1 MRIFLRVTALF
12 WKNWRRALL
21 TYFCLFAGAALAI
34 AIPRL
39 TGRAIDQALSSHNM
53 AAVTLTAFMIGG
65 AGLFQS
71 ILSYFQSYLSE
82 SLSQRVAYDLRNSL
96 YNRLQSLSYAFHDR
110 SQTGQ
115 LMSRTTADVEGIRMF
130 VGFALLRGV
139 YFIVLLV
146 VISIILFLINWQL
159 ALISLSVLPFIAY
172 RTLVINQ
179 KLRVLWM
186 KIQQGIGQL
195 GTIIQENLVGARVV
209 RAFARQDLEN
219 QKFGKQAKAL
229 YDMEIEAN
237 NLLALN
243 SPVMTFALLLAT
255 AAILWFGGRQVV
267 SGTLTE
273 GELTQFL
280 LYAVML
286 AGPIRMLGWLTTLF
300 SRALSSGQ
308 RVYEI
313 IDEVSPVKEKTDAV
327 DPGEIKGNVRFE
339 GVSFRYRSHGDVLQ
353 DITFTA
359 KPGQIIALVGT
370 TGSGKSTIANLIPR
384 FYDVTAGRITI
395 DGIDIRDYSLAALRK
410 DVGIVH
416 QDTFLFS
423 ASIRENLSYG
433 RPEAIFDEIVQVAR
447 TVRLHDYIMS
457 LPDGYETQVGERGI
471 TLSGGQKQRL
481 AIARTILLNPQIII
495 MDDTT
500 SSVDTETE
508 FFIQQSLNELLTGRT
523 TFIIAQRLRSVQMA
537 DLILVLQDG
546 KIVERGT
553 HQELLDRKG
562 FYYQLY
568 NLQFQYQEG
577 WHEPAEAASEESG
590 EDKATDVEDTSGT
603 GEVHTGLPKLTS
615 SLKKSDDIVFG
626 RIYDSRVISRMVRY
640 FAPFKVALPLTIAA
654 TLLYTFTIVANPW
667 LIGKT
672 ISNYI
677 VTANL
682 AGLNIFVLLFIGNS
696 VLHLAAYYTQIRA
709 EAAVGQ
715 GIMLTLRQQIFG
727 HIQRLSVS
735 FFDKNAVGRIM
746 SRVQNDVGEMG
757 DFLDSGAFW
766 VTGEVV
772 SLVAIAVAMFTM
784 QFRLALITLSVIP
797 ILFLFIF
804 IWQKRARLA
813 FVKVR
818 QAISAVN
825 SALQENISG
834 VRVIQ
839 SLSREAV
846 NSQRFEKLNR
856 ANLKANLDSAKIS
869 AAMMPLVELLV
880 AVAISLI
887 ILSGGADVLNG
898 TLVVGTLVA
907 FVLYIQQFFDPIRTL
922 TMEYAQLQRAMAS
935 SARVF
940 ELMDVEVQVPE
951 KTDSIRVPDLKGEI
965 VLDRVSFS
973 YEPGTEVLHDINLHI
988 SSGKTIALVGPTGA
1002 GKSTII
1008 NLIARFYDVSKG
1020 QILIDGHDIRD
1031 IDLLEYRHHIGL
1043 VLQDPFLFSG
1053 TISENIG
1060 YGKLNARVEEI
1071 EAAARMVGAHEFII
1085 KLDGGY
1091 EYQLE
1096 ERGQN
1101 ISMGQRQLI
1110 SFARALL
1117 ADPTILLL
1125 DEATA
1130 NVDSYSEHVLQTALE
1145 RLLIDRTAVII
1156 AHRLSTIRN
1165 ADWIVVLDKGR
1176 IVETGNHASLI
1187 GSGGLYARLY
1197 RMTRAT
1203 FSEKID

>member
-1 MRIFLRVTALF
+1 
-12 WKNWRRALL
+12 
-21 TYFCLFAGAALAI
+21 
-34 AIPRL
+34 
-39 TGRAIDQALSSHNM
+39 M
-53 AAVTLTAFMIGG
+53 AAVTITAFTIAG
-65 AGLFQS
+65 AGILQS
-71 ILSYFQSYLSE
+71 ILSYAQSYLSE
-82 SLSQRVAYDLRNSL
+82 SLSQKVAFDLRNSL

-115 LMSRTTADVEGIRMF
+115 LMSRATADVEGIRMF
-130 VGFALLRGV
+130 VGFALIRGV
-139 YFIVLLV
+139 YFMILLV
-146 VISIILFLINWQL
+146 AISVILFLINWQL
-159 ALISLSVLPFIAY
+159 ALLSLSVLPFIAY
-172 RTLVINQ
+172 RTIAINR
-179 KLRVLWM
+179 KLRVLWTN
-186 KIQQGIGQL
+186 IQQGIGQL
-195 GTIIQENLVGARVV
+195 GTIVQENLVGARVV

-243 SPVMTFALLLAT
+243 SPVMTFALLMAM
-255 AAILWFGGRQVV
+255 AAILWLGGRQVV
-267 SGTLTE
+267 SGLLTE

-300 SRALSSGQ
+300 SRAMSSGQ
-308 RVYEI
+308 RVYEVL
-313 IDEVSPVKEKTDAV
+313 DEVSPVKEKSGAV
-327 DPGEIKGNVRFE
+327 APEGIKGKVSFE
-339 GVSFRYRSHGDVLQ
+339 DVSFRYQSHGDVLKN
-353 DITFTA
+353 ISFTVQ
-359 KPGQIIALVGT
+359 PGQVVALVGA
-370 TGSGKSTIANLIPR
+370 TGSGKSTVANLIPR
-384 FYDVTAGRITI
+384 FYDVSAGCITI
-395 DGIDIRDYSLAALRK
+395 DGIDIRDYSLVALRK
-410 DVGIVH
+410 YVGIVH

-433 RPEAIFDEIVQVAR
+433 RPGAAFEEIVQAAK

-457 LPDGYETQVGERGI
+457 LPEGYETQVGERGI

-481 AIARTILLNPQIII
+481 AIARTILLDPKIII

-508 FFIQQSLNELLTGRT
+508 FFIQQSLAGLLTGRT

-537 DLILVLQDG
+537 DLILVLKDG
-546 KIVERGT
+546 TVVERGT
-553 HQELLDRKG
+553 HQELLAREG
-562 FYYQLY
+562 FYRQLY
-568 NLQFQYQEG
+568 TLQFQYQEG
-577 WHEPAEAASEESG
+577 WHESAAAAADE
-590 EDKATDVEDTSGT
+590 T
-603 GEVHTGLPKLTS
+603 
-615 SLKKSDDIVFG
+615 SDDEEGVVVPKAAGQSTPQLTPNLTRSDDVVFG
-626 RIYDSRVISRMVRY
+626 RAYDAHVISRMIKY

-672 ISNYI
+672 ISGYI
-677 VTANL
+677 VTADL
-682 AGLNIFVLLFIGNS
+682 AGLNVFVLLFIGNS
-696 VLHLAAYYTQIRA
+696 VLHLIAYYTQIRA

-715 GIMLTLRQQIFG
+715 GILLTLRQQIFG

-735 FFDKNAVGRIM
+735 FFDRNAVGRIM

-766 VTGEVV
+766 VIGEMI

-797 ILFLFIF
+797 LLFFFIYV
-804 IWQKRARLA
+804 WQKKARGT
-813 FVKVR
+813 FVQVR
-818 QAISAVN
+818 RAISAVN
-825 SALQENISG
+825 NALQENISG

-839 SLSREAV
+839 SLSREEV
-846 NSQRFEKLNR
+846 NARHFEQLNR
-856 ANLKANLDSAKIS
+856 ANLQANLDSARIS

-880 AVAISLI
+880 AVAIALI
-887 ILSGGADVLNG
+887 ILYGGAEVLGG
-898 TLVVGTLVA
+898 TIIVGTLVA

-940 ELMDVEVQVPE
+940 ELLGVDIQVKE
-951 KTDSIRVPDLKGEI
+951 KPDGLKLSNIKGDI
-965 VLDRVSFS
+965 VLDNVSFS
-973 YEPGTEVLHDINLHI
+973 YVPGVEVLSGI
-988 SSGKTIALVGPTGA
+988 SLRVAPGETVALVGSTGA

-1008 NLIARFYDVSKG
+1008 NLIDRFYDVTAG
-1020 QILIDGHDIRD
+1020 RILIDSHDIRD
-1031 IDLLEYRHHIGL
+1031 IDITAYRRRTGL

-1053 TISENIG
+1053 TIGENIA
-1060 YGKLNARVEEI
+1060 YGRPDASREEI
-1071 EAAARMVGAHEFII
+1071 EAAAVTVGAHEFIM

-1091 EYQLE
+1091 DYFLQ
-1096 ERGQN
+1096 ERGHN

-1117 ADPTILLL
+1117 ADPAILLL

-1130 NVDSYSEHVLQTALE
+1130 NVDSYSEQILQEALE
-1145 RLLIDRTAVII
+1145 RLLQGRTAVII

-1165 ADWIVVLDKGR
+1165 AGRIAVIDKGR
-1176 IVETGNHASLI
+1176 IVESGNHATLLAA
-1187 GSGGLYARLY
+1187 GGLYARLY

-1203 FSEKID
+1203 LAGNID